1 MPAMTSMLDDESS
14 VVAWT
19 AAAAAESKG
28 RVHEVENARPVIS
41 DAALMMASATARS
54 VLLTYICCFSCSSK
68 IKRTVPGTA
77 VVNGH

>member
-19 AAAAAESKG
+19 AAAAESKG